1 MFIFEN
7 LKKIKYISSK
17 ALNTHSPIKEKHV
30 RCNQS
35 PLMNKQLRKTFMIRT
50 RLLNIGKIIVP
61 EISLPIKDRE
71 IFVLSF

>member
-1 MFIFEN
+1 MFIMEN

-17 ALNTHSPIKEKHV
+17 VLNTHAPIKEKHV

-35 PLMNKQLRKTFMIRT
+35 PLMNKRLRKTFMTRT